1 MNGIILTAAYFSV
14 KFRHIWLCHIL
25 PGFQRIMM
33 CYVTIVISYTIATI
47 HVFDQWDTVQKLW
60 PWAAN
65 FHQPQTSSQIGPKRS
80 QRARIWCHS
89 SRTETEAMASALKK
103 RSTGDWAPPLASG
116 EILPAAGDWKNP
128 ELPLWLS
135 WSCQNKTITP
145 SWPLWNRLSQH
156 AEWQEV
162 KSSIPQATEG
172 IQKTLEEKRQ
182 EWEEREHHGVPAG
195 RSWEPDKINKKDNKM
210 WDKKL
215 F

>member
-1 MNGIILTAAYFSV
+1 MNGIILTAVYFSV

-103 RSTGDWAPPLASG
+103 SQKIYWRLSAS
-116 EILPAAGDWKNP
+116 AGIRRNP
-128 ELPLWLS
+128 SCRRRLEKSRASFVAQLELPKQDNNTLVTALKQAEPTCWVAGGKVIHPSGHRGHPEDSGGKEAGVGGERAS
-135 WSCQNKTITP
+135 WSP
-145 SWPLWNRLSQH
+145 SW
-156 AEWQEV
+156 
-162 KSSIPQATEG
+162 
-172 IQKTLEEKRQ
+172 
-182 EWEEREHHGVPAG
+182 
-195 RSWEPDKINKKDNKM
+195 KI
-210 WDKKL
+210 L
-215 F
+215 RAR